1 MYFGTVQDASPRATM
16 TSLKNIELVS
26 INPDIK
32 GETLVVDSEVASGEI
47 LETQYGINDILD
59 EDADD
64 SPIPEVRAIVSKDD
78 DENLPVNTLRMWIL
92 GVLSTIIGSGVNQ
105 FFSMRYPGV
114 TISALVCQ
122 LVVYPVG
129 QFLAGILPLK
139 TFDIMGRYKFTLNPD
154 RKFNYKEHTMITI
167 MANISF
173 TSSYATDV
181 IQAQVSFYGLQAKPA
196 YQVLMVLTCQLFG
209 LGVAG
214 LCDNFLVK
222 PSSMYWPSTL
232 ANVALFKSI
241 HSKKNKIANG
251 WRMSRLKFFAIVFV
265 SSFVY
270 YWFPGYIFTAL
281 SYFTFICWIAPNN
294 VVVNQIF
301 GQVQGLG
308 FFPLTFDW
316 AQIAYNGSPL
326 VTPLTA
332 QLNALVGVSIFVLF
346 LSPLLY
352 YKNCFYSAYL
362 PISSSNVFDNMG
374 NEYNGSRIIDSNGR
388 LDIEAYKNYSPPF
401 LAVTYAI
408 AYGTSYAVLTCGP
421 VYAILYHG
429 KDIWN
434 GFKGRGKKDIHVR
447 LMDNYP
453 SVPKWWYIVLTI
465 IVFAITCAI
474 MEHYHTQWPI
484 WGIFLSFVLVV
495 IFVLPIG
502 LVYAATNINTNNMTV
517 LVQMLSGY
525 MLPGLPIVS
534 LTFKFYTYTGVAQAL
549 AFSSDMKL
557 SYYMKVPK
565 KSVFMAQLISCIIG
579 ALVQVGVLIFMLD
592 NVEGICTSDQ
602 NDGFSC
608 PQGRVNFAASVVWGA
623 AGPTRMF
630 GAGTIYGGF
639 LHLFWIAPVV
649 TIITYLLM
657 KKFPNNKLLKNINWV
672 VIFGCLGNFPPA
684 TGINYTTWVLVGV
697 IFNYFIRKR
706 YSEWWSKYLY
716 VLSSGL
722 DVGLALAGIIIFF
735 ALSYP
740 GVNIS
745 WWGNNVYNDT
755 ADGNLTP
762 YLAMPDKGFF
772 GPDTWN

>member
-1 MYFGTVQDASPRATM
+1 MSISDT
-16 TSLKNIELVS
+16 KK
-26 INPDIK
+26 INPQS
-32 GETLVVDSEVASGEI
+32 VFVDTEIGSGEF
-47 LETQYGINDILD
+47 ED
-59 EDADD
+59 EYRIKDVLGEEDEDD
-64 SPIPEVRAIVSKDD
+64 SPIPEVRAIVSKEDD
-78 DENLPVNTLRMWIL
+78 PDLPVNTLRMWIL
-92 GVLSTIIGSGVNQ
+92 GIIATIIGSGVNQ

-122 LVVYPVG
+122 LVVYPIG
-129 QFLAGILPLK
+129 QFLAKILPL
-139 TFDIMGRYKFTLNPD
+139 TTLKLGPLGKITINPD
-154 RKFNYKEHTMITI
+154 RKFNYKEHAMITI

-181 IQAQVSFYGLQAKPA
+181 IQAQVAFYGLEAKA
-196 YQVLMVLTCQLFG
+196 TYQVFLVLTCQLFG

-222 PSSMYWPSTL
+222 PSGMYWPNTL
-232 ANVALFKSI
+232 ANVALFKSL
-241 HSKKNKIANG
+241 HSNTNKIANG
-251 WRMSRLKFFAIVFV
+251 WKITRLRFFLIVFTC
-265 SSFVY
+265 SFCY
-270 YWFPGYIFTAL
+270 YWLPGYLFTAL
-281 SYFTFICWIAPNN
+281 SYFTFICWAAPNN
-294 VVVNQIF
+294 IVVNQLF
-301 GQVQGLG
+301 GQIQGLG

-316 AQIAYNGSPL
+316 AQVAYNSSPL

-332 QLNALVGVSIFVLF
+332 QLNALVGVVIFIIF

-352 YKNCFYSAYL
+352 YKNCFYGAYL
-362 PISSSNVFDNMG
+362 PISSSTVFDNMG
-374 NEYNGSRIIDSNGR
+374 NEYNGTRIIDSNGR
-388 LDIEAYKNYSPPF
+388 LDVQAYRDYSPPF

-421 VYAILYHG
+421 IYAILYHG
-429 KDIWN
+429 KDIWD
-434 GFKGRGKKDIHVR
+434 GFKGRTKKDVHVR
-447 LMDNYP
+447 LMERYP
-453 SVPKWWYIVLTI
+453 SVPKWWYIVLSI
-465 IVFAITCAI
+465 IVFAVTCVI
-474 MEHYHTQWPI
+474 MEVYDTQWPI
-484 WGIFLSFVLVV
+484 WGIFLAFVIVV

-534 LTFKFYTYTGVAQAL
+534 LTFKFYAYTGVAQAL

-557 SYYMKVPK
+557 GYYMKLPK
-565 KSVFMAQLISCIIG
+565 RSVFMAQLISCIIG
-579 ALVQVGVLIFMLD
+579 ALVQVGVLIFMLN

-602 NDGFSC
+602 SDGFSC
-608 PQGRVNFAASVVWGA
+608 PQGQVNFAASVVWGA
-623 AGPTRMF
+623 AGPSRIF
-630 GAGTIYGGF
+630 GKGTIYGGF

-657 KKFPNNKLLKNINWV
+657 KKFPNNKILKNMNWV

-716 VLSSGL
+716 VLSAGL

-740 GVNIS
+740 GITIS

-755 ADGNLTP
+755 ADGKTTP
-762 YLAMPDKGFF
+762 YLEMPAKGYF

>member
-1 MYFGTVQDASPRATM
+1 MS
-16 TSLKNIELVS
+16 SSIELRDTKKISPTVTVFNDDTE
-26 INPDIK
+26 I
-32 GETLVVDSEVASGEI
+32 ASGEI
-47 LETQYGINDILD
+47 SQHYGINDVLD

-92 GVLSTIIGSGVNQ
+92 GIIATIIGAGVNQ

-129 QFLAGILPLK
+129 QGLAKILPIK
-139 TFDIMGRYKFTLNPD
+139 TIKIGRKFKFNINPD
-154 RKFNYKEHTMITI
+154 HKFNYKEHTMITI

-181 IQAQVSFYGLQAKPA
+181 IQAQVKFYGLEANPA

-222 PSSMYWPSTL
+222 PSAMYWPTTL

-241 HSKKNKIANG
+241 HSRENSIANG
-251 WRMSRLKFFAIVFV
+251 WKISRIKFFSIIFI
-265 SSFVY
+265 SSFCY
-270 YWFPGYIFTAL
+270 YWLPGYLFTAL

-294 VVVNQIF
+294 IIVNQLF
-301 GQVQGLG
+301 GQQQGLG

-326 VTPLTA
+326 VTPLIA
-332 QLNALVGVSIFVLF
+332 QLNALVGVAIFVLF
-346 LSPLLY
+346 LAPTLY
-352 YKNCFYSAYL
+352 YKNVFNSAYL
-362 PISSSNVFDNMG
+362 PISSSNVFDNQG
-374 NEYNGSRIIDSNGR
+374 NEYNGTRIIDSSGR

-401 LAVTYAI
+401 LAVTYAMG
-408 AYGTSYAVLTCGP
+408 YGTSYAVLTAGP
-421 VYAILYHG
+421 TYALLYHG

-434 GFKGRGKKDIHVR
+434 GIKGRCKKDVHVR
-447 LMDNYP
+447 AMEKYP
-453 SVPKWWYIVLTI
+453 AVPKWWYMVLSV

-484 WGIFLSFVLVV
+484 WGIFLAFVIVV

-502 LVYAATNINTNNMTV
+502 LIYASTNINTNCMTT
-517 LVQMLSGY
+517 LVQMLAGY

-534 LTFKFYTYTGVAQAL
+534 LTFKFYAYTGVAQAL

-565 KSVFMAQLISCIIG
+565 KSVFMAQLISCTIG
-579 ALVQVGVLIFMLD
+579 ALVQVGVLIFMLN
-592 NVEGICTSDQ
+592 NVEGVCTSNQ
-602 NDGFSC
+602 SDGFSC
-608 PQGRVNFAASVVWGA
+608 PQGRVNFAASIVWGA
-623 AGPTRMF
+623 AGPSRMF
-630 GAGTIYGGF
+630 GVGTIYGGL
-639 LHLFWIAPVV
+639 LHLFWIAPLI
-649 TIITYLLM
+649 TIITWCLM
-657 KKFPNNKLLKNINWV
+657 KKFPQNKILKNINWV

-697 IFNYFIRKR
+697 IFNHFIRKR
-706 YSEWWSKYLY
+706 YPEWWSKYLY

-722 DVGLALAGIIIFF
+722 DVGLALAGIVIFF

-740 GVNIS
+740 GITLN
-745 WWGNNVYNDT
+745 WWGNEVYNNT
-755 ADGNLTP
+755 ADGRLTP
-762 YLAMPDKGFF
+762 YLKIPSKGFF
-772 GPDTWN
+772 GPDSWS